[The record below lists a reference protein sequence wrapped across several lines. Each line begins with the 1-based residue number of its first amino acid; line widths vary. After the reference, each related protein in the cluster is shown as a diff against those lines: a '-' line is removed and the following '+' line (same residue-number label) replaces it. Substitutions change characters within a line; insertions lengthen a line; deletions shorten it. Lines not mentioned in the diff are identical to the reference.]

1 MRSAAKWIRSWP
13 PITGGLPATVIPR
26 CGQAGTEARLL
37 KAFGSGLEL
46 MEGAEAAGDP
56 LATLPVLFH
65 LMSRRELTAELSLVL
80 SHRTVVRSA
89 GGG

>member
-1 MRSAAKWIRSWP
+1 MDPVVAANHRWIAGYRH
-13 PITGGLPATVIPR
+13 PR

-46 MEGAEAAGDP
+46 MEAAEAAGEP

-65 LMSRRELTAELSLVL
+65 LMWRRELTADLSLVL
-80 SHRTVVRSA
+80 SDRTVVRRA